1 MAIGVNLTD
10 LIRYENGEMTDDEEV
25 VNFFQDLY
33 DSGVWNQLQGH
44 YQRTMNDLVQRGLVR
59 VFGSN

>member
-1 MAIGVNLTD
+1 MAVGVNLTD
-10 LIRYENGEMTDDEEV
+10 IIKYENGEMDDEQV

-33 DSGVWNQLQGH
+33 DSGVWVQLQGS
-44 YQRTMNDLVQRGLVR
+44 YQRTMNDLVQAGLVK

>member
-1 MAIGVNLTD
+1 MAVGVNLTD
-10 LIRYENGEMTDDEEV
+10 LIKYENGELDDEQV

-33 DSGVWNQLQGH
+33 DSGVWVQLQGS
-44 YQRTMNDLVQRGLVR
+44 YQRKMNELVQAGLVS

>member
-1 MAIGVNLTD
+1 MAVGVNLTD
-10 LIRYENGEMTDDEEV
+10 LIRYEAGEMNDVEV

-44 YQRTMNDLVQRGLVR
+44 YQRTMNQLVQAGLVS

>member
-1 MAIGVNLTD
+1 MVGVSITD
-10 LIRYENGEMTDDEEV
+10 LIRYESGEMDQEEV

-33 DSGVWNQLQGH
+33 DSGVWVQLQGH
-44 YQRTMNDLVQRGLVR
+44 YQRTMNDLVQAGLVS